1 MKKANGQ
8 IKATKQLPA
17 TRQGEFTS
25 GSKEDPGVQAVAARA
40 LELVTDG
47 ARVGLG
53 SGRAAEVFL
62 DYLGALV
69 RDGLRVFAVPTSQ
82 AVAEHAMQASIPLIK
97 LGAGGLLDLTVDGA
111 DEVAPSLDLT
121 KGWGGALV
129 RERAGGSIAT
139 SAQSC
144 SR

>member
-1 MKKANGQ
+1 VKKANGQ
-8 IKATKQLPA
+8 IEATKQLPA

-62 DYLGALV
+62 DYLGARV

-82 AVAEHAMQASIPLIK
+82 AVAERAM
-97 LGAGGLLDLTVDGA
+97 
-111 DEVAPSLDLT
+111 
-121 KGWGGALV
+121 
-129 RERAGGSIAT
+129 
-139 SAQSC
+139 
-144 SR
+144 